1 MINVLTRISKVFVS
15 IFILYTFWFKEVY
28 GNYPLI
34 LYGSVIVATALVL
47 LDILSGAKKIKLYS
61 FVTMLFVFGLYSF
74 LSGIW
79 IARDVAWFN
88 SILTTY
94 LAFAVVCFDVCY
106 ISDKTSSTEWILNI
120 LLITS
125 SICAI
130 QTIFFGG
137 EYRTEV
143 IVRTMSSTNNPNALG
158 FVMILGIFSL
168 ISRKKYVAD
177 KLLIKAVV
185 LLAFLYVIILTGS
198 RKTLLSALLI
208 VALWVY
214 SLLKTEKGFS
224 NRKISIIAI
233 TTLIAVVGV
242 YYGLTRYITT
252 SSYAR
257 LMIIGTGA
265 NSRAELYRDA
275 IEFWK
280 TSPIFGIGFGQY
292 QIWSA
297 YRLYSH
303 SSYAEIL
310 SCTGIIGTIIFFGY
324 MLHLLIKLFKQALRR
339 NEDCYYDYFMC
350 FVMFIIELILGVGQ
364 IYIYDFPHL
373 LILSYLSMSP
383 IFIKKEYEIYQKEID
398 AYGQLAAQKR
408 FRRYIPHN
416 RMEVRNNAYSK

>member
-1 MINVLTRISKVFVS
+1 MNVLTKISKFFVS
-15 IFILYTFWFKEVY
+15 VFILYTFWFKEVY

-34 LYGSVIVATALVL
+34 LYGSVIVATALVI

-79 IARDVAWFN
+79 IAKDVAWFY

-106 ISDKTSSTEWILNI
+106 ISDKTASTEWILNI
-120 LLITS
+120 MLITS

-130 QTIFFGG
+130 QTIFFGA

-177 KLLIKAVV
+177 KLLVKSVV

-208 VALWVY
+208 VGLWIY

-224 NRKISIIAI
+224 NRKLSIIAVVSI
-233 TTLIAVVGV
+233 IVVVGV
-242 YYGLTRYITT
+242 YYGLTKYVST

-257 LMIIGTGA
+257 LLIIGTGA
-265 NSRAELYRDA
+265 NTRAELYKDA

-310 SCTGIIGTIIFFGY
+310 SCTGIIGTIVFFGY
-324 MLHLLIKLFKQALRR
+324 MLCLLIKLIRKVLKR
-339 NEDCYYDYFMC
+339 NEECYYDFFMC

-383 IFIKKEYEIYQKEID
+383 IFIKIEYEKYQND
-398 AYGQLAAQKR
+398 MNAYGKLVARNR
-408 FRRYIPHN
+408 FRRYFPQN
-416 RMEVRNNAYSK
+416 GMEVNNNAFSR

>member
-1 MINVLTRISKVFVS
+1 MIDVITKISKFFVS
-15 IFILYTFWFKEVY
+15 VFILYTFWFKEVY

-34 LYGSVIVATALVL
+34 LYGSVIVATSLVM

-79 IARDVAWFN
+79 IAKDVAWFY

-94 LAFAVVCFDVCY
+94 LAFAVVCFDICY

-130 QTIFFGG
+130 QTIYFGA

-177 KLLIKAVV
+177 NLLVKSVV
-185 LLAFLYVIILTGS
+185 LLAFIYVIILTGS

-208 VALWVY
+208 VGLWIY
-214 SLLKTEKGFS
+214 SLLKSEKGFS
-224 NRKISIIAI
+224 NRKISIIAVI
-233 TTLIAVVGV
+233 SIIMTVGL
-242 YYGLTRYITT
+242 YYGLTKYITT

-257 LMIIGTGA
+257 LLIIETGA
-265 NSRAELYRDA
+265 NTRAELYRDA
-275 IEFWK
+275 IDFWK
-280 TSPIFGIGFGQY
+280 TSPVFGIGFGQY

-310 SCTGIIGTIIFFGY
+310 SCTGIFGTVIFFGY
-324 MLHLLIKLFKQALRR
+324 MLRLSIKLFKQTQKR
-339 NEDCYYDYFMC
+339 NEECYYDYFMC

-373 LILSYLSMSP
+373 LILSYLAMSP
-383 IFIKKEYEIYQKEID
+383 IFIKNEYERYQNEMNV
-398 AYGQLAAQKR
+398 YGKLAARNR
-408 FRRYIPHN
+408 FRRHIPQN
-416 RMEVRNNAYSK
+416 GMEGNNAYSK